1 MEEQEQ
7 YRKIEWEEDDV
18 IAFSQAD
25 IKNAGFIL
33 ESLEESIQYDR
44 WGQNLTQNLSS
55 NLNIDGR
62 KIVQGNN
69 SDRFVQWFDEG
80 IDCKIM
86 RAYDAKGWRNGKI
99 RLKLNIEFELWEE
112 REDESESPLDHFR
125 DNQL

>member
-7 YRKIEWEEDDV
+7 YRKIEWEDDDV

-25 IKNAGFIL
+25 MKNAGFIL

-44 WGQNLTQNLSS
+44 WGQNLNQTFS
-55 NLNIDGR
+55 NKVHINSN
-62 KIVQGNN
+62 KIIPGNN
-69 SDRFVQWFDEG
+69 SDRFAQWFDEG

-112 REDESESPLDHFR
+112 REDESESPLDNFR
-125 DNQL
+125 ENQS